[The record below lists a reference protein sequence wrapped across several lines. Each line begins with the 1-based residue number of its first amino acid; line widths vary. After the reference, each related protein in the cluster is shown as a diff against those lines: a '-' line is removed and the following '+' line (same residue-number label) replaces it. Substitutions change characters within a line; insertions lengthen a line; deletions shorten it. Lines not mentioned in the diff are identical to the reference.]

1 MINLTPIPPSTL
13 EDALN
18 HASELLQCA
27 AATAYK
33 SGDRLSGA
41 DRHLV
46 FSVMHLVELART
58 VIDQSVIKLEKQL
71 A

>member
-1 MINLTPIPPSTL
+1 MTNFTLVPPPNI

-27 AATAYK
+27 AATAYE
-33 SGDRLSGA
+33 SGDRLSGP

-58 VIDQSVIKLEKQL
+58 VIDQSVIKLEKL

>member
-1 MINLTPIPPSTL
+1 
-13 EDALN
+13 
-18 HASELLQCA
+18 
-27 AATAYK
+27 
-33 SGDRLSGA
+33 
-41 DRHLV
+41 V